1 MINIGTTLAKPVDTP
16 AQLAAYT
23 AMADAVNAH
32 NAAAKPGDTLWTIED
47 GADGYT
53 VTEDGTLP
61 EPEPPAP
68 TPADRLVA
76 LEALPKTVEELKTQ
90 NKELKTQNEMLTQC
104 LMEMSE
110 IVYA

>member
-1 MINIGTTLAKPVDTP
+1 MEITIGTTLAKPVDTP

-76 LEALPKTVEELKTQ
+76 LEAAQTDTDSLQLDHEYRLTLLELGIT
-90 NKELKTQNEMLTQC
+90 E
-104 LMEMSE
+104 
-110 IVYA
+110 

>member
-1 MINIGTTLAKPVDTP
+1 MITIGTTLAKPVDTP

-68 TPADRLVA
+68 NPADRLA
-76 LEALPKTVEELKTQ
+76 KLEASQTDTDSLQLDHEYRLTLLELGVT
-90 NKELKTQNEMLTQC
+90 E
-104 LMEMSE
+104 
-110 IVYA
+110 

>member
-32 NAAAKPGDTLWTIED
+32 NAAAKPGAPLWTIED

-68 TPADRLVA
+68 TPADRLA
-76 LEALPKTVEELKTQ
+76 KLEAAQTDTDSLQLDHEYRLTLLELGVT
-90 NKELKTQNEMLTQC
+90 E
-104 LMEMSE
+104 
-110 IVYA
+110 

>member
-1 MINIGTTLAKPVDTP
+1 MITIGTTLAKPVDTP

-47 GADGYT
+47 GTDGYT
-53 VTEDGTLP
+53 VTEDGTLL

-68 TPADRLVA
+68 TPADRLA
-76 LEALPKTVEELKTQ
+76 KLEAAQTDTDSLQLDHEYRLTLLELGIT
-90 NKELKTQNEMLTQC
+90 E
-104 LMEMSE
+104 
-110 IVYA
+110 

>member
-68 TPADRLVA
+68 TPADRLA
-76 LEALPKTVEELKTQ
+76 ELEAAQTDTDSLQLDHEYRLTLLELGIT
-90 NKELKTQNEMLTQC
+90 E
-104 LMEMSE
+104 
-110 IVYA
+110 

>member
-76 LEALPKTVEELKTQ
+76 LEAAQTDTDSLQLDHEYRLTLLELGVT
-90 NKELKTQNEMLTQC
+90 E
-104 LMEMSE
+104 
-110 IVYA
+110 

>member
-1 MINIGTTLAKPVDTP
+1 MEITIGTTLAKPVDTP

-68 TPADRLVA
+68 TPADRLA
-76 LEALPKTVEELKTQ
+76 KLEAAQTDTDSLQLDHEYRLTLLELGVT
-90 NKELKTQNEMLTQC
+90 E
-104 LMEMSE
+104 
-110 IVYA
+110 

>member
-1 MINIGTTLAKPVDTP
+1 MITIGTTLAKPVDTP

-23 AMADAVNAH
+23 AMAAAVNAH
-32 NAAAKPGDTLWTIED
+32 NAAAAPGDTLWTIED

-68 TPADRLVA
+68 TPADRLA
-76 LEALPKTVEELKTQ
+76 KLEAAQTDTDSLQLDHEYRLTLLELGVT
-90 NKELKTQNEMLTQC
+90 E
-104 LMEMSE
+104 
-110 IVYA
+110 

>member
-76 LEALPKTVEELKTQ
+76 LEAAQTDTDSLQLDHEYRLTLLELGIT
-90 NKELKTQNEMLTQC
+90 E
-104 LMEMSE
+104 
-110 IVYA
+110 

>member
-1 MINIGTTLAKPVDTP
+1 MEITIGTTLAKPVDTP

-32 NAAAKPGDTLWTIED
+32 NAAAAPGDPLWTIED

-76 LEALPKTVEELKTQ
+76 LEAAQTDTDSLQLDHEYRLTLLELGVT
-90 NKELKTQNEMLTQC
+90 E
-104 LMEMSE
+104 
-110 IVYA
+110 

>member
-1 MINIGTTLAKPVDTP
+1 MEITIGTTLAKPVDTP

-32 NAAAKPGDTLWTIED
+32 NAAATPGDTLWTIED

-76 LEALPKTVEELKTQ
+76 LEAAQTDTDSLQLDHEYRLTLLELGVT
-90 NKELKTQNEMLTQC
+90 E
-104 LMEMSE
+104 
-110 IVYA
+110 

>member
-53 VTEDGTLP
+53 ITEDGTLP

-76 LEALPKTVEELKTQ
+76 LEAAQTDTDSLQLDHEYRLTLLELGVT
-90 NKELKTQNEMLTQC
+90 E
-104 LMEMSE
+104 
-110 IVYA
+110 

>member
-1 MINIGTTLAKPVDTP
+1 MEITIGTTLAKPVDTP

-23 AMADAVNAH
+23 AMADAVNTH
-32 NAAAKPGDTLWTIED
+32 NAAAAPGDTLWTIED

-76 LEALPKTVEELKTQ
+76 LEAAQTDTDSLQLDHEYRLTLLELGVT
-90 NKELKTQNEMLTQC
+90 E
-104 LMEMSE
+104 
-110 IVYA
+110 

>member
-1 MINIGTTLAKPVDTP
+1 MEITIGTTLAKPVDTP

-68 TPADRLVA
+68 TPADRLA
-76 LEALPKTVEELKTQ
+76 KLEAAQTDTDSLQLDHEYRLTLLELGIT
-90 NKELKTQNEMLTQC
+90 E
-104 LMEMSE
+104 
-110 IVYA
+110 

>member
-76 LEALPKTVEELKTQ
+76 LEAAQTDTDSLQLDHEYRLTLLELGVT
-90 NKELKTQNEMLTQC
+90 
-104 LMEMSE
+104 
-110 IVYA
+110 

>member
-1 MINIGTTLAKPVDTP
+1 MDITPGTTLAKPADTP

-68 TPADRLVA
+68 TPADRLA
-76 LEALPKTVEELKTQ
+76 KLEAAQTDTDSLQLDHEYRLTLLELGIT
-90 NKELKTQNEMLTQC
+90 E
-104 LMEMSE
+104 
-110 IVYA
+110 

>member
-1 MINIGTTLAKPVDTP
+1 MDITIGTTLAKPVDTP

-32 NAAAKPGDTLWTIED
+32 NAAAAPGDTLWIIED

-53 VTEDGTLP
+53 VAEDGALP

-68 TPADRLVA
+68 TPADRLAA
-76 LEALPKTVEELKTQ
+76 LEAAQTDTDSLQLDHEYRLTLLELGIT
-90 NKELKTQNEMLTQC
+90 E
-104 LMEMSE
+104 
-110 IVYA
+110 

>member
-1 MINIGTTLAKPVDTP
+1 MEITIGTTLAKPVNTP

-23 AMADAVNAH
+23 AMADAVNTH

-68 TPADRLVA
+68 TPADRLA
-76 LEALPKTVEELKTQ
+76 KLEAAQTDTDSLQLDHEYRLTLLELGVT
-90 NKELKTQNEMLTQC
+90 E
-104 LMEMSE
+104 
-110 IVYA
+110 

>member
-1 MINIGTTLAKPVDTP
+1 MEITIGTTLAKPVDTP

-76 LEALPKTVEELKTQ
+76 LEAAQTDTDSLQLDHEYRLTLLELGVT
-90 NKELKTQNEMLTQC
+90 E
-104 LMEMSE
+104 
-110 IVYA
+110 

>member
-76 LEALPKTVEELKTQ
+76 LEAAQTDTESLQLDHEYRLTLLELGVT
-90 NKELKTQNEMLTQC
+90 E
-104 LMEMSE
+104 
-110 IVYA
+110 

>member
-1 MINIGTTLAKPVDTP
+1 MEITIGTTLAKPVDTP
-16 AQLAAYT
+16 AQLAVYT

-32 NAAAKPGDTLWTIED
+32 NAAAKPGDPLWTIED

-76 LEALPKTVEELKTQ
+76 LEAAQTDTDSLQLDHEYRLTLLELGIT
-90 NKELKTQNEMLTQC
+90 E
-104 LMEMSE
+104 
-110 IVYA
+110 